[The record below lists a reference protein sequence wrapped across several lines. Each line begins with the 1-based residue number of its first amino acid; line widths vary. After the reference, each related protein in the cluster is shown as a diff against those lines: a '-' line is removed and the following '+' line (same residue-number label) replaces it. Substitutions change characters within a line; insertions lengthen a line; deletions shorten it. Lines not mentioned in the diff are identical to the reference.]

1 MGAAPMTDKP
11 RIIGL
16 AEKIKERQ
24 DAAADVYLYGLGN
37 RLRER
42 AEKAEAEGDQEL
54 AAELLAGAHCA
65 DVCDLLDLM
74 LQALDDAKNAW
85 GVIGDVSGRRK

>member
-1 MGAAPMTDKP
+1 MTDKP
-11 RIIGL
+11 RIISL

-24 DAAADVYLYGLGN
+24 DAADVYLYGLGN